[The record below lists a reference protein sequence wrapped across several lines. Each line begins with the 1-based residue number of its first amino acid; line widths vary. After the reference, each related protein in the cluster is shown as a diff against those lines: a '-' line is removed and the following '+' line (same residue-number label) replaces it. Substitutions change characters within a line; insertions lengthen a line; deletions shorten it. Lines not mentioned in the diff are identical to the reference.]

1 MASCNYVFQLAVNF
15 LLMWQNLMITTVED
29 LKDLMERAHETNA
42 VALDTE
48 FVWERTYY
56 PKLGLIQLAL
66 SNEECFLID
75 PCALDDLS
83 PLGELLADKSVVK
96 IFHDAPQDLSILRAA
111 TGKDPQNIF
120 DTRLAAG
127 FGGLTSTLSLGAL
140 IELLLDIK
148 LEKTET
154 RTNWLKRPLNS
165 RQTEYAMDD
174 VRYLR
179 AVRVLLLARILP
191 EAQQWMNEELQRLDN
206 PENYLGITDE
216 ERYTKIKGAGSLN
229 SQSLAILQELGTWR
243 EVEAR
248 KRNRPRGHIIKDTV
262 LLSIARDHLTD
273 PDGMEKCGEISAKTI
288 KAYAPTLIQLVN
300 KSLGRSKEECPPLLG
315 IIKLSGKEKTALTGL
330 QDYITLK
337 SDVSGIDP
345 ALIGNKNELMKCIRH
360 TSLSTSRQKS
370 GWRKQFLA
378 EMKPQ

>member
-1 MASCNYVFQLAVNF
+1 
-15 LLMWQNLMITTVED
+15 MITTPEA
-29 LKDLMERAHETNA
+29 LEALIKRAQETNA

-48 FVWERTYY
+48 FVWEKTYY

-83 PLGELLADKSVVK
+83 PLGELLADRSVVK
-96 IFHDAPQDLSILRAA
+96 IFHDAPQDLTILRTA
-111 TGKDPQNIF
+111 TGKDPKNIF

-127 FGGLTSTLSLGAL
+127 FAGFTSTLSLGAL

-165 RQTEYAMDD
+165 KQTLYAMDD

-179 AVRVLLLARILP
+179 AVRVLLLARVLP
-191 EAQQWMNEELQRLDN
+191 ETLPWLEEELQRLDN
-206 PENYLGITDE
+206 PASYLGVTDE
-216 ERYTKIKGAGSLN
+216 ERYTKIKGAGGLEA
-229 SQSLAILQELGTWR
+229 QSLAILQELAAWR
-243 EVEAR
+243 EAEAR
-248 KRNRPRGHIIKDTV
+248 HRNRPRGHIIKDTV
-262 LLSIARDHLTD
+262 LLSIARERLTS
-273 PDGMEKCGEISAKTI
+273 PDTLEQCEGISVKSVKT
-288 KAYAPTLIQLVN
+288 YGDTLIQLVN
-300 KSLGRSKEECPPLLG
+300 KGLQRPTEECPPLLSVP
-315 IIKLSGKEKTALTGL
+315 KLSTKEKKALTGL

-345 ALIGNKNELMKCIRH
+345 ALLGNKSELLQCIRH
-360 TSLSTSRQKS
+360 SSTSTSRQKI
-370 GWRKQFLA
+370 GWRRRFLA
-378 EMKPQ
+378 EMESE